1 MSVDQAPMTAESP
14 KDLNSVAR
22 DWARRGF
29 SCEIW
34 TDAPGQEW
42 ADFVHATDELV
53 MPIEG
58 EVEFEIA
65 GKLHKPK
72 IGQELLIPAQALHTV
87 RNVGTTVS
95 RWFYG
100 YRKAG

>member
-1 MSVDQAPMTAESP
+1 MKTASASAP
-14 KDLNSVAR
+14 DSVAVTR
-22 DWARRGF
+22 NWASRGF

-34 TDAPGQEW
+34 TDSPGQVW

-65 GKLHKPK
+65 GKLHRPK
-72 IGQELLIPAQALHTV
+72 SGQELLIPANARHTV

-100 YRKAG
+100 YRTAG